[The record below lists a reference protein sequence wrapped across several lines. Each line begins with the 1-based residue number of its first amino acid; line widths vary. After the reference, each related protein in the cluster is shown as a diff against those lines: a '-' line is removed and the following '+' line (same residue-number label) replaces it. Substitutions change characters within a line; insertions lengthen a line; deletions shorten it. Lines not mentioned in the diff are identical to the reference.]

1 MKKIIYFLCA
11 GLLFF
16 NVSHADEST
25 VNDDIKA
32 AEDQLLILVES
43 GRLQE
48 ATREYGNLVDRLFAE
63 KKLRRDQWYEL
74 QRLNGN
80 VFMTAS
86 FLGHDCVVRELLKQG
101 VVVDAKTYYGCTAL
115 HFAIQGRHPKV
126 VKLLLDYGA
135 NMTVSNGYS
144 ETPLQQALGAKSV
157 PKHLPV
163 ADEIVA
169 LLEMYGAETKKKDTK

>member
-1 MKKIIYFLCA
+1 M
-11 GLLFF
+11 
-16 NVSHADEST
+16 
-25 VNDDIKA
+25 
-32 AEDQLLILVES
+32 VES

-48 ATREYGNLVDRLFAE
+48 ATSEYGNLVDRLFAE